1 MNFHWNAIW
10 GFLANQVLPVLFAVS
25 FIGASAFLIVNL
37 AQPSSDEGTANDF
50 REAANQTRWPNPRF
64 VSTSLVEFKFDHP
77 VTVVAFT
84 QALSLPKFKEP
95 EAYKDVWVTEVPYMK
110 AFCQEYIRLDGADR
124 QQLALRLKERLGLPP
139 NGDYDTFVELKVDPK
154 DTNAKL
160 IRPCGDSSLDT
171 NTCQPPTLPAASEVW
186 SNPHGSTDFQEWM
199 LRNYYSTYATE
210 KPYPWTAL
218 GYRFDWARKGD
229 SDDFERFGE
238 SEFVIP
244 KGSPIHFVSAAS
256 TADYCTPR

>member
-139 NGDYDTFVELKVDPK
+139 QWRLRHVRRTEGGPKGHQRQVDP
-154 DTNAKL
+154 
-160 IRPCGDSSLDT
+160 SLWRFVARY
-171 NTCQPPTLPAASEVW
+171 QHLPASHTSCGFRSVVKP
-186 SNPHGSTDFQEWM
+186 SRKHGFPGMDAEKLLFD
-199 LRNYYSTYATE
+199 LRNREAVSV
-210 KPYPWTAL
+210 
-218 GYRFDWARKGD
+218 DCARL
-229 SDDFERFGE
+229 
-238 SEFVIP
+238 
-244 KGSPIHFVSAAS
+244 
-256 TADYCTPR
+256 